1 MALILESEVLTNM
14 HIQEKRTR
22 MLAYAG
28 EVHACICRRSA
39 RACLCACLTG
49 QTINIQR
56 KGVDR
61 VETGL
66 SGEGIETVAEGEC
79 KASLPL
85 NLRGLTGLARTRHI
99 SSALQSLIGDTVQ
112 VIVHKVR

>member
-1 MALILESEVLTNM
+1 M
-14 HIQEKRTR
+14 
-22 MLAYAG
+22 
-28 EVHACICRRSA
+28 
-39 RACLCACLTG
+39 
-49 QTINIQR
+49 NIQR

-61 VETGL
+61 VKTGL
-66 SGEGIETVAEGEC
+66 SGEGIESVADGEC

-99 SSALQSLIGDTVQ
+99 CSALQSLMEDTIQ